1 MKLRLTDLTGR
12 ALVLDLD
19 YLAGTF
25 GLRGLESARVIYTT
39 TEEFLTE
46 LGTDDGVDLDDVE
59 LGGEG

>member
-1 MKLRLTDLTGR
+1 MKLRLTDLRGK

-25 GLRGLESARVIYTT
+25 GLSGLARADIIYTT
-39 TEEFLTE
+39 TDEFLTA
-46 LGTDDGVDLDDVE
+46 LDAPDEE